1 VDVGT
6 GLYLMWAACV
16 CMILSV
22 IPYSIR
28 WVSGLMTE
36 ENFRLSYA
44 MNSCCTWRG

>member
-1 VDVGT
+1 MANSNQQIPVGIVVDVGT

-28 WVSGLMTE
+28 
-36 ENFRLSYA
+36 
-44 MNSCCTWRG
+44 